1 MRIALT
7 GSSGLIGSTLITALR
22 SDGHQV
28 VRLVRGAASGPDE
41 ISWDPARGTLDP
53 AVLQDIDAVINLSGA
68 PVGGHRWSA
77 KQKQLIRSSRVDS
90 TTTLALALAAA
101 EPRPRLLLSASAI
114 GWYGDTGEQAVNE
127 TTPAGTGFFPSVVR
141 AWEGATAPAEAA
153 GVRVLHL
160 RTGLVLT
167 RTGGL
172 LGQGVALPGGI
183 DLPLLTIFKL
193 GGGGNLGNGKQ
204 WQSWI
209 SLADEIGVI
218 QFLLAQAEAHDLS
231 GAVNLTGPAPVRNAE
246 LTKALGRA
254 LHRPTLLPVPK
265 AALRLAVGEFA
276 DDALASQRVIPQVL
290 LDAGY
295 VFQHKT
301 IDAAIEAALHSDTAA
316 ASRS

>member
-7 GSSGLIGSTLITALR
+7 GSSGLIGTTLVRALR
-22 SDGHQV
+22 SDGHDI
-28 VRLVRGAASGPDE
+28 VRLVRGAATSPDE

-53 AVLQDIDAVINLSGA
+53 AVLQDVGAVINLAGA
-68 PVGGHRWSA
+68 PVGAHRWSA

-90 TTTLALALAAA
+90 TTTLSLALAAA

-114 GWYGDTGEQAVNE
+114 GWYGDTGELAVDE

-141 AWEGATAPAEAA
+141 AWEGATVPAEAA

-167 RTGGL
+167 SSGGL
-172 LGQGVALPGGI
+172 LGDGVALPGGI

-193 GGGGNLGNGKQ
+193 GGGGNLGNGRQ

-209 SLADEIGVI
+209 SLADEIGAI
-218 QFLLAQAEAHDLS
+218 QFLLAEAEAHDLR
-231 GAVNLTGPAPVRNAE
+231 GAVNLTGPAPVRNSE
-246 LTKALGRA
+246 LTKSLGRA
-254 LHRPTLLPVPK
+254 LHRPTLVPVPK

-276 DDALASQRVIPQVL
+276 DDALASQRVLPTVL
-290 LDAGY
+290 LGAGY
-295 VFQHKT
+295 IFQHQT
-301 IDAAIEAALHSDTAA
+301 IDQAIDAALHADAVA
-316 ASRS
+316 GARG